1 LAEKQFKEGNMQVNE
16 QMTTNQLYTTALL
29 AAEQAKNTYQTN
41 LMLLEEMVGIPVLPL
56 LNTYFNK

>member
-1 LAEKQFKEGNMQVNE
+1 VSE

-29 AAEQAKNTYQTN
+29 ATEQAKNTYQTN

-56 LNTYFNK
+56 LSKYFNK